1 METQKKH
8 KEKMQREEDTIE
20 ETIYERLSRIAAEA
34 ARNPSKIQKT
44 ESSDSKEKKP
54 RKDLQ
59 HEKEL
64 SLHSY
69 CNSVLEKQ

>member
-1 METQKKH
+1 METQEKNKKE
-8 KEKMQREEDTIE
+8 EKGGKNPKK

-34 ARNPSKIQKT
+34 AKNPSKIQK
-44 ESSDSKEKKP
+44 EDSLGSKKKGP
-54 RKDLQ
+54 KKDFQ

-69 CNSVLEKQ
+69 YNSVLEKQ

>member
-1 METQKKH
+1 MEVQEKQLDKTQK
-8 KEKMQREEDTIE
+8 EE
-20 ETIYERLSRIAAEA
+20 ETKEEAIYERLSRIAAEA
-34 ARNPSKIQKT
+34 AKNPPKKVK
-44 ESSDSKEKKP
+44 EDSSDLKIKK
-54 RKDLQ
+54 RKKDFQ